1 MLGSAKSCA
10 LAAFFD
16 ACIAACLRCSDS
28 RARSDSWA
36 LLQLQWPA
44 LPPAWPYR
52 HRRSRRNTVTKSKDA
67 SNYCTAGQ
75 TKVGGRALTCSCF
88 LNASCSCNPHLLTLP
103 PPRSSCFPPAK
114 QSNSVSYTRRILTQA
129 KRINRP
135 PAVPPRHNRRSV
147 CLSCASACETAPNLT
162 VSTLV
167 KRSMTLCYDGK
178 TGPSEPEPF
187 PCDLQISN
195 A

>member
-1 MLGSAKSCA
+1 MLEV
-10 LAAFFD
+10 L
-16 ACIAACLRCSDS
+16 
-28 RARSDSWA
+28 RARSDSRA
-36 LLQLQWPA
+36 LLRLQWPA
-44 LPPAWPYR
+44 LPLSRPNR

-103 PPRSSCFPPAK
+103 SPGSSCFQPAK
-114 QSNSVSYTRRILTQA
+114 QSNSVSYTRRILTRA

-178 TGPSEPEPF
+178 TVPSEPEPF